1 MIRNVV
7 LLAGTALALLSSSGA
22 MAASKSISAKD
33 SFRIGDQ
40 GVLCTAQSRTI
51 DPRFSSMFD
60 RGYDV
65 VCRDA
70 AQAVA
75 QLYALKIER
84 GDPAAR
90 FEKARDKGVTCE
102 AAVAVTTAALAG
114 ARRQDCRQ
122 TASGLNYTVYTL
134 RKGGRLYAAEGLSA
148 YDSALQLGLVS
159 LVSDRSARGEITVAT
174 TNAGDPAAFAKVQAE
189 QLDAAQALAAGYGRN
204 VEGSYAEASQFF
216 ESLVQRSRSSENGAD
231 HAAVYLANQAMQQ
244 SNLGNAAEA
253 DRLFAEAARATEG
266 SDPLFGRLFRN
277 LRATHKLNNRDASGA
292 LEILDSSVPPVV
304 EAAGL
309 RERLAEG
316 YIERR
321 LAQRLAIDDDAMTK
335 LGGGATSLTEN
346 ERGTLLDA
354 QAHYLRGVALRL
366 KGDKAAARAQ
376 LDRAVDAFSSV
387 RGGAVTSMAW
397 LFAGASTELAQ
408 VSESEGRTGD
418 AVRQL
423 GEALAT
429 IQGSYPD
436 SAVTLAARA
445 RLAGVQ
451 ARSGKAA
458 EASATYHE
466 LVRKA
471 AAVPGGAEALRALIK
486 PYFDLLAKSRD
497 ASAASD
503 FFVASQAMVRPGV
516 AQTQAV
522 FARELS
528 GGSDEASGLFR
539 QSVTLSRELVSVD
552 VEIARLT
559 ALDARSAEESQALA
573 AMRARRAEVG
583 AAQTA
588 LLAKLAAFPKFRVT
602 SNAALELSGL
612 QASLGEGEAYY
623 KLLFV
628 GEAAYG
634 LLAWSDGAKAIK
646 LGATRSEME
655 SMTNKLRDSIVLEQ
669 NNQLVTNPFDLE
681 TSHRMFEVLFGAMAD
696 KVPGIKHLI
705 FEPDGP
711 LLKLPANVLVTDKAG
726 LDAYA
731 KRQQADNPD
740 EFDYTGIAWM
750 GRNRM
755 VSTAVSAQSFVD
767 VRKLAPSKASRTY
780 LGVGQNTPTEKL
792 KYAPQSEEGRDSCDW
807 ALSLW
812 SKPINSAELRM
823 ASSML
828 GGIGN
833 EVIIEE
839 GYSDSALRERKDLN
853 DFRILQFATHGLVTA
868 PKPGCP
874 ARPALVT
881 SFGKSN
887 SDGLLSFKEI
897 FDLRLDADTVI
908 LSACDTAGAA
918 TAAATR
924 EAGIT
929 TGGNFAM
936 DGLVRA
942 FVGAGARTVIASHWP
957 IPDDY
962 DATRKLMSVI
972 YEGGTHQAVG
982 ESMRLSQNRL
992 MDDPVT
998 SHPYY
1003 WGAFAIVGDA
1013 GKPLTTD
1020 GKSQMA
1026 GAAQQAQVKGA
1037 SK

>member
-1 MIRNVV
+1 MTRNFV
-7 LLAGTALALLSSSGA
+7 LLAGTALALLSPS
-22 MAASKSISAKD
+22 MATAAPTSLAPKD

-40 GVLCTAQSRTI
+40 GVLCTAQSRTV

-75 QLYALKIER
+75 QLYTLKIER
-84 GDPAAR
+84 DDPLAR
-90 FEKARDKGVTCE
+90 LASARDKGVTCQASV
-102 AAVAVTTAALAG
+102 AATLPGLPAVS
-114 ARRQDCRQ
+114 RQDCSQ
-122 TASGLNYTVYTL
+122 TATGLNYTVYSL
-134 RKGGRLYAAEGLSA
+134 RRGGRVYAAEGLSA
-148 YDSALQLGLVS
+148 YDSALQLGLMS
-159 LVSDRSARGEITVAT
+159 LLTDRPARGEISVAT
-174 TNAGDPAAFAKVQAE
+174 TNAGDPAAFARVQAE
-189 QLDAAQALAAGYGRN
+189 QLDVAQALAAGYGRN
-204 VEGSYAEASQFF
+204 NEGSYAEASQFF
-216 ESLVQRSRSSENGAD
+216 ETLVLRSRSSETGAD

-244 SNLGNAAEA
+244 SNLGNTAEA
-253 DRLFAEAARATEG
+253 DRLFTEAARVADG

-277 LRATHKLNNRDASGA
+277 LRATHRLNNRDASGA
-292 LEILDSSVPPVV
+292 LEILSSDMPPVIEV
-304 EAAGL
+304 AGL
-309 RERLAEG
+309 RERLAQG
-316 YIERR
+316 VIDRR

-335 LGGGATSLTEN
+335 LGGGSTTLTES

-354 QAHYLRGVALRL
+354 QGHYLRGVALRL
-366 KGDKAAARAQ
+366 KGDKPGARAE
-376 LDRAVDAFSSV
+376 LDRAMNAFSSV
-387 RGGAVTSMAW
+387 RGGAVTSMSW
-397 LFAGASTELAQ
+397 LFAGASTELALIA
-408 VSESEGRTGD
+408 EGEGRSED
-418 AVRQL
+418 AERQL

-429 IQGSYPD
+429 IQGNYPD
-436 SAVTLAARA
+436 SAVVLAARA
-445 RLAGVQ
+445 RLAGLQ
-451 ARSGKAA
+451 ARHGKAT
-458 EASATYHE
+458 EAAATYRE

-471 AAVPGGAEALRALIK
+471 ATVPGGAEALRALIK
-486 PYFDLLAKSRD
+486 PYFDLLATSTD
-497 ASAASD
+497 TAAASD

-528 GGSDEASGLFR
+528 GGSDEAAGLFR
-539 QSVTLSRELVSVD
+539 QSVTLSREIVSVD

-559 ALDARSAEESQALA
+559 GLDARTAEESQTLA
-573 AMRARRAEVG
+573 AARTRRAETG

-588 LLAKLAAFPKFRVT
+588 LLAKLGDFPKFRVT

-612 QASLGEGEAYY
+612 QTSLGQGEAYY

-628 GEAAYG
+628 GEASYA
-634 LLAWSDGAKAIK
+634 LFAWPGGAEATK
-646 LGATRSEME
+646 LSATRTELE
-655 SMTNKLRDSIVLEQ
+655 ALTNKLRDSIVLEQ
-669 NNQLVTNPFDLE
+669 NNQLITNPFDLE
-681 TSHRMFEVLFGAMAD
+681 TSHRMFEILFGSVAD
-696 KVPGIKHLI
+696 KLPGIRHLI

-711 LLKLPANVLVTDKAG
+711 LLKLPANVLVTEKAG
-726 LDAYA
+726 VEAYA
-731 KRQQADNPD
+731 ERQKQDNPD
-740 EFDYTGIAWM
+740 EFDFTGVAWM
-750 GRNRM
+750 GRDRM

-780 LGVGQNTPTEKL
+780 LGVGQNTPVARL
-792 KYAPQSEEGRDSCDW
+792 AHAPQSEEGRDSCDW

-823 ASSML
+823 ASGML
-828 GGIGN
+828 GGGRN

-839 GYSDSALRERKDLN
+839 AYSDTALRDRKDLN
-853 DFRILQFATHGLVTA
+853 DFRIIQFATHGLVTA
-868 PKPGCP
+868 SRPGCP

-881 SFGKSN
+881 SFGRSN

-1003 WGAFAIVGDA
+1003 WGAFAIVGDSA
-1013 GKPLTTD
+1013 KPLTTD
-1020 GKSQMA
+1020 GKNQMA
-1026 GAAQQAQVKGA
+1026 EAASPAQAKEA
-1037 SK
+1037 LK